1 MKKTLDIK
9 KLILLNMP
17 YILLG
22 LFATNFG
29 EAWRMAQGADA
40 SEKFLSLVAVL
51 PGALQSFW
59 PSLHPLDL
67 LVGLCCGGSLR
78 LAVYLKSKNAKK
90 YRHGL
95 EYGSAR
101 WGTREDI
108 APYVDPVFQNNV
120 ILTKTESL
128 TMNSRP
134 KDPKTARNK
143 NVLVIGGSGSGKT
156 RFWLKPNLMQMHSS
170 YVVTDPKGTILVE
183 CGKMLQRGAPKLG
196 KDGKPMKDKH
206 GKVIYEPYRI
216 KVLNTINFKKSMH
229 YNPFAYIHSEKDIL
243 KLVTTLIANTK
254 GEGKAGDDFWV
265 KAETLLYCALI
276 GYIHYEAPVEEQNF
290 STLIEFIN
298 AMEVRE
304 DDEEFKN
311 PVDLMFDALE
321 AEKPNH
327 FAVRQYKKYKLAAG
341 VVCSKRLLNQAV
353 GKSLRTHNLKPK
365 KGAQVMRKNEKITAL
380 YERLSRDDFGK
391 DDDQQRESNS
401 ISNQKAM
408 LEEFAARQGFTNIVH
423 FTDDGISGTC
433 FDRPGFL
440 AMMKEVEAGN
450 VEYLCIK
457 DMSRMGR
464 DYLKV
469 GQIMEI
475 LRQRGVRLIAI
486 NDGVDSARGDDDF
499 TPFRNIMNE
508 YYARDTSR
516 KIRSTFQSKGKSG
529 KHLTGTVIY
538 GYLWNEARD
547 QWLVDPEAAEVVK
560 RIFAMTIDGYGP
572 YQIASKLKEEKVLI
586 PSAYLARHGEGVN
599 KNKTF
604 KDVYGWG
611 SSTICNI
618 LEKREYLGHTI
629 NFKTRKHFKD
639 KKSHYVPED
648 EWTIFENTHEAIID
662 QQTFDLVQK
671 IRGNV
676 RRYPDGWGEAAPLT
690 GLLYCADCG
699 GKMYVHRTNNG
710 KRISQYTCS
719 QYSKV
724 PVGKLCTTQHRINED
739 VVLSLVSEMLKAIAE
754 YAKHDRA
761 EFVRVVQEAQSSQQT
776 AEVKK
781 QRIRLATAKQRVSEL
796 EVLLCKI
803 YEDNILGK
811 LSDSRYA
818 TLDAQ
823 YEKEQTELTAEISV
837 LEKAIKSYEK
847 HEKDADR
854 FIALIDK
861 YENFDKLTIAML
873 NEFIEK
879 ILVHERDRKGS
890 IQTTQEVEIYF
901 NFVGRFVPPAFGE
914 VELTPEELEEIRKR
928 EERKDRLH
936 QNYLKRKASGAQ
948 KRYEDKIK
956 KRKKA
961 EIEAKKAAIRAEDI
975 AKGVFVPVS
984 SLPQR
989 EPMKG
994 VQTA

>member
-1 MKKTLDIK
+1 MKQINYK
-9 KLILLNMP
+9 KLILPNIP
-17 YILLG
+17 YVFFVY
-22 LFATNFG
+22 LFDKVGQAVRL
-29 EAWRMAQGADA
+29 APGADISA
-40 SEKFLSLVAVL
+40 KILNITQGFSAAFENAL
-51 PGALQSFW
+51 PSVY
-59 PSLHPLDL
+59 PLDL
-67 LVGLCCGGSLR
+67 LVGIVGAVIIR
-78 LAVYLKSKNAKK
+78 LIVYVKGKNAKK
-90 YRHGL
+90 YRKGA

-101 WGTREDI
+101 WGNAEDI
-108 APYVDPVFQNNV
+108 KPYIDPDFQNNI
-120 ILTKTESL
+120 ILTQTERL

-134 KDPKTARNK
+134 KQPKYARNK
-143 NVLVIGGSGSGKT
+143 NVVVIGGSGSGKT
-156 RFWLKPNLMQMHSS
+156 RFFVKPNLMQLHSS
-170 YVVTDPKGTILVE
+170 YVLTDPKGTVLIE
-183 CGKMLQRGAPKLG
+183 CGKLLQRAG
-196 KDGKPMKDKH
+196 
-206 GKVIYEPYRI
+206 YRI

-229 YNPFAYIHSEKDIL
+229 YNPFVYIRSEKDIL
-243 KLVTTLIANTK
+243 KLVNTLIANTK
-254 GEGKAGDDFWV
+254 GEGEKSAEDFWV
-265 KAETLLYCALI
+265 KAERLLYCALV
-276 GYIHYEAPVEEQNF
+276 GYIWYEAPAEEMNF
-290 STLIEFIN
+290 ITLLELIN
-298 AMEVRE
+298 ASEARE
-304 DDEEFKN
+304 DDEEYQS
-311 PVDLMFDALE
+311 PVDLLFADLE
-321 AEKPNH
+321 ERDPDH
-327 FAVRQYKKYKLAAG
+327 FAVKQYRKYKLAAG

-547 QWLVDPEAAEVVK
+547 QWLVDPEAADVVK
-560 RIFAMTIDGYGP
+560 RIFAMTIEGYGP

-586 PSAYLARHGEGVN
+586 PSAYLAQHGEGVN

-648 EWTIFENTHEAIID
+648 EWTIFENTHEPIID

-776 AEVKK
+776 AEVRK
-781 QRIRLATAKQRVSEL
+781 QRTRLATAKQRVSEL

-837 LEKAIKSYEK
+837 LEKAIRSYEK

>member
-1 MKKTLDIK
+1 MK
-9 KLILLNMP
+9 
-17 YILLG
+17 
-22 LFATNFG
+22 
-29 EAWRMAQGADA
+29 
-40 SEKFLSLVAVL
+40 
-51 PGALQSFW
+51 
-59 PSLHPLDL
+59 
-67 LVGLCCGGSLR
+67 
-78 LAVYLKSKNAKK
+78 
-90 YRHGL
+90 
-95 EYGSAR
+95 
-101 WGTREDI
+101 
-108 APYVDPVFQNNV
+108 
-120 ILTKTESL
+120 
-128 TMNSRP
+128 
-134 KDPKTARNK
+134 
-143 NVLVIGGSGSGKT
+143 
-156 RFWLKPNLMQMHSS
+156 
-170 YVVTDPKGTILVE
+170 
-183 CGKMLQRGAPKLG
+183 
-196 KDGKPMKDKH
+196 
-206 GKVIYEPYRI
+206 
-216 KVLNTINFKKSMH
+216 
-229 YNPFAYIHSEKDIL
+229 YNPLAYIRSEKDIL
-243 KLVTTLIANTK
+243 KLVNALIMNTK
-254 GEGKAGDDFWV
+254 GEGEKSSEDFWV
-265 KAETLLYCALI
+265 KAERLYYSALI
-276 GYIHYEAPVEEQNF
+276 GYIWYEATEEEKNF
-290 STLIEFIN
+290 ITLLDLIN
-298 AMEVRE
+298 ASEARE
-304 DDEEFKN
+304 DDETYQS
-311 PVDLMFDALE
+311 PVDLLFSQLE
-321 AEKPNH
+321 EREPDH
-327 FAVRQYKKYKLAAG
+327 FAVKQYRKFKMAAG

-547 QWLVDPEAAEVVK
+547 QWLVDPEAADVVK

-586 PSAYLARHGEGVN
+586 PSAYLAQHGEGVN

-648 EWTIFENTHEAIID
+648 EWTIFENTHEPIID

-724 PVGKLCTTQHRINED
+724 PVGKLCKTQHRINED

-823 YEKEQTELTAEISV
+823 YEKEQSELTAEISV
-837 LEKAIKSYEK
+837 LEKAVKSYEK

-914 VELTPEELEEIRKR
+914 AELTPEELEEIRKR

-956 KRKKA
+956 GRKKA

>member
-1 MKKTLDIK
+1 MKKQLNIK
-9 KLILLNMP
+9 KLILLNLP
-17 YILLG
+17 YILMG
-22 LFATNFG
+22 LFSTNFG
-29 EAWRMAQGADA
+29 EAWRMAVGADA
-40 SEKFLSLVAVL
+40 SAKMLSFFSTLPVAL
-51 PGALQSFW
+51 ASWW

-67 LVGLCCGGSLR
+67 LVGLCCCGGLR

-90 YRHGL
+90 YRHGM

-101 WGTREDI
+101 WGTHEDI
-108 APYVDPVFQNNV
+108 TPYIDPVFQNNV

-547 QWLVDPEAAEVVK
+547 QWLVDPEAADVVK

-572 YQIASKLKEEKVLI
+572 YQIASKLKSEKVLI
-586 PSAYLARHGEGVN
+586 PSAYLAQHGEGVN

-648 EWTIFENTHEAIID
+648 EWTIFENTHEPIID

-724 PVGKLCTTQHRINED
+724 PVGKLCKTQHRINED

-823 YEKEQTELTAEISV
+823 YEKEQTELTAEISA
-837 LEKAIKSYEK
+837 LEKAVKSYEK

-914 VELTPEELEEIRKR
+914 AELTPEELEEIRKR

-956 KRKKA
+956 ERKKA

>member
-1 MKKTLDIK
+1 MKKQFDIK
-9 KLILLNMP
+9 KLVLLNLP
-17 YILLG
+17 YLLMG

-29 EAWRMAQGADA
+29 EAWRLAQGANA
-40 SEKFLSLVAVL
+40 SEKFLSLFAVL

-67 LVGLCCGGSLR
+67 LVGLCCGAGLR

-90 YRHGL
+90 YRHGM

-108 APYVDPVFQNNV
+108 APYIDPVFQNNV

-560 RIFAMTIDGYGP
+560 RIFAMTIEGYGP
-572 YQIASKLKEEKVLI
+572 YQIASKLKSEKVLI
-586 PSAYLARHGEGVN
+586 PSAYLAQHGEGVN

-776 AEVKK
+776 AEVRK
-781 QRIRLATAKQRVSEL
+781 QRTRLATAKQRVSEL

-823 YEKEQTELTAEISV
+823 YEKEQSELTAEISV
-837 LEKAIKSYEK
+837 LEKAVKSYEK

-914 VELTPEELEEIRKR
+914 AELTPEELEEIRKR

>member
-1 MKKTLDIK
+1 MKQINYK
-9 KLILLNMP
+9 KLILPNIP
-17 YILLG
+17 YVFFVY
-22 LFATNFG
+22 LFDKVGQAVRL
-29 EAWRMAQGADA
+29 APGADISA
-40 SEKFLSLVAVL
+40 KILNITQGFSAAFENAL
-51 PGALQSFW
+51 PSVY
-59 PSLHPLDL
+59 PLDL
-67 LVGLCCGGSLR
+67 LVGIVGAVIIR
-78 LAVYLKSKNAKK
+78 LIVYVKGKNAKK
-90 YRHGL
+90 YRKGA

-101 WGTREDI
+101 WGNAEDI
-108 APYVDPVFQNNV
+108 KPYIDPDFQNNI
-120 ILTKTESL
+120 ILTQTERL

-134 KDPKTARNK
+134 KQPKYARNK
-143 NVLVIGGSGSGKT
+143 NVVVIGGSGSGKT
-156 RFWLKPNLMQMHSS
+156 RFFVKPNLMQLHSS
-170 YVVTDPKGTILVE
+170 YVLTDPKGTVLIE
-183 CGKMLQRGAPKLG
+183 CGKLLQRAG
-196 KDGKPMKDKH
+196 
-206 GKVIYEPYRI
+206 YRI

-229 YNPFAYIHSEKDIL
+229 YNPFVYIRSEKDIL
-243 KLVTTLIANTK
+243 KLVNTLIANTK
-254 GEGKAGDDFWV
+254 GEGEKSAEDFWV
-265 KAETLLYCALI
+265 KAERLLYCALV
-276 GYIHYEAPVEEQNF
+276 GYIWYEAPAEEMNF
-290 STLIEFIN
+290 ITLLELIN
-298 AMEVRE
+298 ASEARE
-304 DDEEFKN
+304 DDEEYQS
-311 PVDLMFDALE
+311 PVDLLFADLE
-321 AEKPNH
+321 ERDPDH
-327 FAVRQYKKYKLAAG
+327 FAVKQYRKYKLAAG

-648 EWTIFENTHEAIID
+648 EWTIFENTHEPIID

-781 QRIRLATAKQRVSEL
+781 QRTRLATAKQRVSEL

-823 YEKEQTELTAEISV
+823 YEKEQSELTVEISD

-975 AKGVFVPVS
+975 AKGVFIPVS

-994 VQTA
+994 IQTA

>member
-1 MKKTLDIK
+1 MKKQFDIK
-9 KLILLNMP
+9 KLVLLNLP
-17 YILLG
+17 YLLMG

-29 EAWRMAQGADA
+29 EAWRLAQGANA
-40 SEKFLSLVAVL
+40 SEKFLSLFAVL

-67 LVGLCCGGSLR
+67 LVGLCCGAGLR

-90 YRHGL
+90 YRHGM
-95 EYGSAR
+95 EYGSAH

-108 APYVDPVFQNNV
+108 VPYIDPVFQNNV

-134 KDPKTARNK
+134 KEPKTARNK

-216 KVLNTINFKKSMH
+216 KVLNTINFRKSMH

-547 QWLVDPEAAEVVK
+547 QWLVDPEAADVVK
-560 RIFAMTIDGYGP
+560 RIFAMTIEGYGP
-572 YQIASKLKEEKVLI
+572 YQIASKLKEEKILI
-586 PSAYLARHGEGVN
+586 PSAYLAQHGEGVN

-719 QYSKV
+719 QYTKV
-724 PVGKLCTTQHRINED
+724 PCGTLCKTQHRINED
-739 VVLSLVSEMLKAIAE
+739 VVLSLVSEMLKAIAD

-776 AEVKK
+776 AEVRK
-781 QRIRLATAKQRVSEL
+781 QRTRLATAKQRVSEL

-823 YEKEQTELTAEISV
+823 YEKEQSELTAEISV
-837 LEKAIKSYEK
+837 LEKAVKSYEK

>member
-1 MKKTLDIK
+1 MKKQFDIK
-9 KLILLNMP
+9 KLVLLNLP
-17 YILLG
+17 YLLMG

-29 EAWRMAQGADA
+29 EAWRLAQGANA
-40 SEKFLSLVAVL
+40 SEKFLSLFAVL

-67 LVGLCCGGSLR
+67 LVGLCCGAGLR

-90 YRHGL
+90 YRHGM
-95 EYGSAR
+95 EYGSAH

-108 APYVDPVFQNNV
+108 VPYIDPVFQNNV

-134 KDPKTARNK
+134 KEPKTARNK

-216 KVLNTINFKKSMH
+216 KVLNTINFRKSMH

-547 QWLVDPEAAEVVK
+547 QWLVDPEAADVVK

-572 YQIASKLKEEKVLI
+572 YQIASKLKSEKVLI
-586 PSAYLARHGEGVN
+586 PSAYLAQHGEGVN

-611 SSTICNI
+611 SSTICNL

-776 AEVKK
+776 AEVRK
-781 QRIRLATAKQRVSEL
+781 QRTRLATAKQRVSEL

-823 YEKEQTELTAEISV
+823 YEKEQSELTAEISV
-837 LEKAIKSYEK
+837 LEKAVKSYEK

-854 FIALIDK
+854 FIALIGK

-956 KRKKA
+956 ERKKA